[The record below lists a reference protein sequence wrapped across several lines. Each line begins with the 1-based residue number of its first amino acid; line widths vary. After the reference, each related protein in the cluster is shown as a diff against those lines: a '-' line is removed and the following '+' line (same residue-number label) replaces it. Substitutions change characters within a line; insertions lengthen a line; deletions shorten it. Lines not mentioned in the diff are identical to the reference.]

1 MTTPRETG
9 AYGRLEERLAAAF
22 TQDAVYIDLEEVT
35 GSPVA
40 CASFNYTSANWRVH
54 PPADGV
60 DTDPTLRA
68 LLAYYLEQNPYSR
81 KYFPH
86 DLESADR
93 DVTENRSFRYSV
105 FLPTTGQP
113 RGATGVGPR
122 DAKAAVTAGFDRAI
136 LLLHGLNERSWR
148 KYLPWAHRL
157 VERTGIPVI
166 LFPIAFHMNRAP
178 RAWATPREMMGVS
191 KERKRLFP
199 GLRSSTFVNAALS
212 HRVQFAPHRFIT
224 SGLQSY
230 YDLVDLVREI
240 SAGGH
245 PLFRE
250 ESRVDVFGYS
260 IGASLA
266 QLLVMTDP
274 EGLFRASRTFLFCGG
289 ALMDQAS
296 PVSRAIIDSQAHR
309 GLYDY
314 LARLV
319 TDPEQAIPAGTEVP
333 ASGSAEPTRS
343 IRPLTADLPEVEVL
357 TSLLFADVRRQL
369 REEKARE
376 AADRM
381 RILGLEKDAV
391 FYPEGLRAS
400 WRDSRGTRLLDVH
413 TLDAAAAYTH
423 EQPFPFAAQE
433 ADEVDGLFDRVFDA
447 AAAHLGR
454 NRADSRRS
462 VQELTES
469 A

>member
-1 MTTPRETG
+1 MTAPHHTG
-9 AYGRLEERLAAAF
+9 TYGRLEERLAAAF
-22 TQDAVYIDLEEVT
+22 TQDAEYIDLEDVT
-35 GSPVA
+35 GSAVA
-40 CASFNYTSANWRVH
+40 CASFDYTSANWRVH

-60 DTDPTLRA
+60 NTDPTLRA
-68 LLAYYLEQNPYSR
+68 LLSYYLEQNPYSR

-93 DVTENRSFRYSV
+93 DVMENRNFRYSV
-105 FLPTTGQP
+105 FLPK
-113 RGATGVGPR
+113 RGESG
-122 DAKAAVTAGFDRAI
+122 AGSDRFDRAI

-157 VERTGIPVI
+157 VERTGVPVI

-178 RAWATPREMMGVS
+178 IAWATPREMMGVS

-230 YDLVDLVREI
+230 YDVVDLVRDI
-240 SAGGH
+240 AAGGH
-245 PLFRE
+245 PLFRKE
-250 ESRVDVFGYS
+250 TRVDVFGYS

-274 EGLFRASRTFLFCGG
+274 EDLFRASRTFLFCGG

-319 TDPEQAIPAGTEVP
+319 TDPDQAIPEGTEVP
-333 ASGSAEPTRS
+333 AALSADPTPS
-343 IRPLTADLPEVEVL
+343 SRPLTADRHEIEVL
-357 TSLLFADVRRQL
+357 TSLLFADVRRHL

-376 AADRM
+376 VADRM
-381 RILGLEKDAV
+381 TIVGLEQDAV
-391 FYPEGLRAS
+391 FHPEGLRAS
-400 WRDSRGTRLLDVH
+400 WRDSRGDSLLDIR
-413 TLDAAAAYTH
+413 TLDAGVAYTH
-423 EQPFPFAAQE
+423 EQPFPLAAQE
-433 ADEVDGLFDRVFDA
+433 TGEVDKLFDRVFDA
-447 AAAHLGR
+447 AVAHLGR
-454 NRADSRRS
+454 RRADTQGSA
-462 VQELTES
+462 QELTQS

>member
-1 MTTPRETG
+1 MTTPRVTG
-9 AYGRLEERLAAAF
+9 TYGRLEERLAATF
-22 TQDAVYIDLEEVT
+22 TQDAGYIDLEEVT

-40 CASFNYTSANWRVH
+40 CASFDYTSANWRVH
-54 PPADGV
+54 PPADGAGA
-60 DTDPTLRA
+60 DPTLRA

-93 DVTENRSFRYSV
+93 DVMENRSFRYSV
-105 FLPTTGQP
+105 FLPSGHGSDDP
-113 RGATGVGPR
+113 RTDGASAR
-122 DAKAAVTAGFDRAI
+122 FDRAI

-157 VERTGIPVI
+157 VERTGVPVI

-178 RAWATPREMMGVS
+178 IAWATPREMMGVS

-199 GLRSSTFVNAALS
+199 GLRSSTFVNAALG

-230 YDLVDLVREI
+230 YDLVDLVRAI
-240 SAGGH
+240 AAGGH

-319 TDPEQAIPAGTEVP
+319 TDPDQAIPAGTEVP
-333 ASGSAEPTRS
+333 ASGSADPTRS
-343 IRPLTADLPEVEVL
+343 SRPLTADLQEIEVL
-357 TSLLFADVRRQL
+357 TSLLFADVRRHL

-376 AADRM
+376 VADRM
-381 RILGLEKDAV
+381 TIVGLEQDAV
-391 FYPEGLRAS
+391 FFPDGLRSS
-400 WRDSRGTRLLDVH
+400 WRDSRGTPLLQVQ
-413 TLDAAAAYTH
+413 TLDAAVSYSH

-433 ADEVDGLFDRVFDA
+433 ADEVDGLFDRVFEA
-447 AAAHLGR
+447 AAAHLGGH
-454 NRADSRRS
+454 RAGTGRAPIH
-462 VQELTES
+462 QERDQEPTES